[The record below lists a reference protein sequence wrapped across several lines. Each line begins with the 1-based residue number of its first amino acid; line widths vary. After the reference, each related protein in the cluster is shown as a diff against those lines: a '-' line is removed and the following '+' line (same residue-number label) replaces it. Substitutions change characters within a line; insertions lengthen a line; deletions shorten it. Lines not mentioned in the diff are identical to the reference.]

1 MCTKAQLEKVAG
13 QNDQT
18 IYFNYFLD
26 NFHDTLFLT
35 QLSLFIFLLLSLTTS
50 VKGDYDLL

>member
-35 QLSLFIFLLLSLTTS
+35 QLFIFLLLSLTTS